1 MTSELKIGAGARNSL
16 RASFLIMGIAS
27 MAWVPRIPEIKDAVG
42 LSNGQFG
49 FVFLGST
56 IGSVLGSQFAG
67 RAIHTF
73 GSRPVIHISSVLL
86 PLGLVAMAYATTATQ
101 LFFALMLM
109 GFGYALTDMGLNSQ
123 GIVVEKILDQKC
135 LSSFHAMWSVGS
147 FLSAVFGGFMIAH
160 LTPKENLLL
169 IAILSALSFF
179 PANRYLLNP
188 TMDQHAGNTG
198 EITAAKIPFLGKS
211 SLPLWALGVGMIA
224 GMVAEGA
231 ASDWAG
237 ILLRENMQISSRL
250 YATAFASFA
259 LAMIVSRFMGDKV
272 LHKYGARNTVRYGG
286 VVGGAVWGLSIAIA
300 VPLSSYAQIPAVI
313 IVNIGFI
320 FAGLGIGPMFP
331 AFILAA
337 SRIKGVAPAVAI
349 SRVGLIGI
357 SGYFIGPTITGLF
370 AEVTSLS
377 IAMTYPVLMMVLGG
391 YMSRAIKEE
400 EREKN
405 LESPALNKS
414 K

>member
-16 RASFLIMGIAS
+16 WASFLIMGIAS

-56 IGSVLGSQFAG
+56 IGAILGSQIAG

-73 GSRPVIHISSVLL
+73 GSRPVIHISSILL
-86 PLGLVAMAYATTATQ
+86 PSGLVAMAYSINATQ

-123 GIVVEKILDQKC
+123 GIVVEKILDKKC

-147 FLSAVFGGFMIAH
+147 FISAVFGGFMIAH
-160 LTPKENLLL
+160 LTPKENLVF
-169 IAILSALSFF
+169 IAILSALAFF

-198 EITAAKIPFLGKS
+198 EETAAKIAFFGKS

-237 ILLRENMQISSRL
+237 ILLRDNMQISSGL
-250 YATAFASFA
+250 YTTAFASFA
-259 LAMIVSRFMGDKV
+259 LAMIVSRFLGDRA
-272 LHKYGARNTVRYGG
+272 LHKFGLRNTVRYGG
-286 VVGGAVWGLSIAIA
+286 VVGGAVWGLSLVIAI
-300 VPLSSYAQIPAVI
+300 PLSSYAQIPALI

-337 SRIKGVAPAVAI
+337 SRINGVAPAVAI

-370 AEVTSLS
+370 AEVSSLS
-377 IAMTYPVLMMVLGG
+377 IAMTYPVLMMILGG
-391 YMSRAIKEE
+391 YMSRAIKKEQEE
-400 EREKN
+400 V
-405 LESPALNKS
+405 LENPALNEGK
-414 K
+414 

>member
-16 RASFLIMGIAS
+16 WASFLIMGIAS

-86 PLGLVAMAYATTATQ
+86 PLGLVAMAYATTAAQ

-160 LTPKENLLL
+160 LTPKENLVL

-400 EREKN
+400 VREKI
-405 LESPALNKS
+405 
-414 K
+414 

>member
-56 IGSVLGSQFAG
+56 IGSVLGAQLAG

-73 GSRPVIHISSVLL
+73 GSRPVARISSILL
-86 PLGLVAMAYATTATQ
+86 PLGLVAMAYAMTATQ

-109 GFGYALTDMGLNSQ
+109 GFGYAITDMGLNSQ
-123 GIVVEKILDQKC
+123 GIVVEKILDKKC

-147 FLSAVFGGFMIAH
+147 FISAVFGGFMIAH
-160 LTPKENLLL
+160 LTPKENLVS
-169 IAILSALSFF
+169 IAVLSIIAFI
-179 PANRYLLNP
+179 PANFFLLKP
-188 TMDQHAGNTG
+188 DMDQHAGNTG
-198 EITAAKIPFLGKS
+198 ETTEAKVPFFGKS
-211 SLPLWALGVGMIA
+211 AIPLWALGVGMIA

-237 ILLRENMQISSRL
+237 ILLRENMDISSRL
-250 YATAFASFA
+250 YSTAFASFA
-259 LAMIVSRFMGDKV
+259 LAMIVSRFLGDKV
-272 LHKYGARNTVRYGG
+272 LHKFGLRNTVRYGG

-300 VPLSSYAQIPAVI
+300 VPLSSYAEIPALI

-370 AEVTSLS
+370 AEVSTLS
-377 IAMTYPVLMMVLGG
+377 IAMAYPVLMMILGG
-391 YMSRAIKEE
+391 YMSRAIKKEQEE
-400 EREKN
+400 G
-405 LESPALNKS
+405 LENPALN
-414 K
+414 

>member
-16 RASFLIMGIAS
+16 WASFLIMGIAS

-160 LTPKENLLL
+160 LTPKENLVL
-169 IAILSALSFF
+169 IAILSALAFF

-300 VPLSSYAQIPAVI
+300 VPLSSHAQIPAVI

-400 EREKN
+400 EREKI
-405 LESPALNKS
+405 
-414 K
+414 

>member
-16 RASFLIMGIAS
+16 WASFLIMGIAS

-160 LTPKENLLL
+160 LTPKENLVL
-169 IAILSALSFF
+169 IAILSALAFF

-300 VPLSSYAQIPAVI
+300 VPLSSHAQIPAVI

-391 YMSRAIKEE
+391 YMSRAIKEVE
-400 EREKN
+400 QEK
-405 LESPALNKS
+405 A
-414 K
+414 

>member
-16 RASFLIMGIAS
+16 WASFLIMGIAS

-86 PLGLVAMAYATTATQ
+86 PLGLVAMAYATSATQ

-160 LTPKENLLL
+160 LTPKENLVL
-169 IAILSALSFF
+169 IAILSALAFF

-286 VVGGAVWGLSIAIA
+286 VVGGAVWGLSIAVA
-300 VPLSSYAQIPAVI
+300 VPLSSHAQIPAVI

-400 EREKN
+400 EREKI
-405 LESPALNKS
+405 
-414 K
+414 